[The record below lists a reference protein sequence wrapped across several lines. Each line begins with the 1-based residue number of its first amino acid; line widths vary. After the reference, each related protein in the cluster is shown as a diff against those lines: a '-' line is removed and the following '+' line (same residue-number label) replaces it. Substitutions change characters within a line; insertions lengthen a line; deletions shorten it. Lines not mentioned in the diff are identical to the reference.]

1 MNTFVLYNGKNLD
14 RYTWVLFSKWNF
26 YKFRISDNFILPR
39 IMSLIGRGGFFV
51 GIPNPTKKIPI
62 PGILNPMGFLPKSVG
77 SQSREFPGIFE
88 NPRDFG
94 NSQKIPKMKK
104 IQKCPKK

>member
-1 MNTFVLYNGKNLD
+1 M
-14 RYTWVLFSKWNF
+14 
-26 YKFRISDNFILPR
+26 
-39 IMSLIGRGGFFV
+39 

-94 NSQKIPKMKK
+94 NSQKNPKNEKKTKMSKNEKKIPKA
-104 IQKCPKK
+104 